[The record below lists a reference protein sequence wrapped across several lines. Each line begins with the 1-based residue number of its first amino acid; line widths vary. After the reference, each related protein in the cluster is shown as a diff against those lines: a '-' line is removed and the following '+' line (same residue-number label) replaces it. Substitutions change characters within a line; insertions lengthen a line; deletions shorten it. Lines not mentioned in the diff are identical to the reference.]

1 MIEEIKKLLLQ
12 LVEIDSPSG
21 EENGIIKFLKKKI

>member
-1 MIEEIKKLLLQ
+1 MIRKNGLAKTFLD

-21 EENGIIKFLKKKI
+21 EEKEVAKEVA